1 MPFTTPT
8 FLFILLPFLTIINS
22 FFLIFKLDRIK
33 KYVSI
38 NSITLQNA
46 LLFIVNLIFYAW
58 SDLRAI
64 SIILPLSFVTFVGGL
79 AIEKL
84 SFKRTLLFFFILFD
98 TSVLAFFKYWKIEGI
113 IVPLGISFI
122 YFRLISYMA
131 DVYFKKITEQD
142 FYNFLHYVMFFP
154 QVLMG
159 PIARYTEFN
168 NELQNRTIEKK
179 DVNIGY
185 QRFVIGLAK
194 KVLIADTLASV
205 VNKIF
210 ALEVIDYGTGI
221 AWIGILFFAFQL
233 YYDFSGFVDMSIGVA
248 KILGFKNVPENF
260 NYPYMSRSVQEFWQR
275 WHITLGAWLRDYVFY
290 PVMMSDWLNKFGDFV
305 KKIISKNAGKKLILY
320 VSLFCLWS
328 VSGVW
333 HGDTWNFVIGTGWLH
348 CFFILSGDLTK
359 GIRKFFAEK
368 VLRIT
373 NPNHKFLVITQIME
387 TFFLILIGY
396 VFWRSPTLKYA
407 TDFLKNMFG
416 VLPNVVEQYNLWYY
430 LDRMEMLAFAI
441 GVLCAFPL
449 FKKWEETTNIFISL
463 YLVFLLLVSI
473 SFVAA
478 NTYQSF
484 LYFQF

>member
-22 FFLIFKLDRIK
+22 LFLIFKLDKLK
-33 KYVSI
+33 KYVSCLA
-38 NSITLQNA
+38 LQNV
-46 LLFIVNLIFYAW
+46 LIFVVNLIFYAW

-79 AIEKL
+79 AVEKL
-84 SFKRTLLFFFILFD
+84 SFKKTFLFFFILFD

-122 YFRLISYMA
+122 YFRLISYLV
-131 DVYFKKITEQD
+131 DVYYEKITDQD
-142 FYNFLHYVMFFP
+142 FYKFLHFVLFFP

-159 PIARYTEFN
+159 PIQRYGDFN
-168 NELQNRTIEKK
+168 KDLENRNIEGI
-179 DVNIGY
+179 DVYIGLK
-185 QRFVIGLAK
+185 RFIIGLAK

-233 YYDFSGFVDMSIGVA
+233 YYDFSGFVDMSIGIA
-248 KILGFKNVPENF
+248 RILGFKNVPENF
-260 NYPYMSRSVQEFWQR
+260 DYPYLSRSISEYWRR
-275 WHITLGAWLRDYVFY
+275 WHITLGAWLREYIYFPIVSSKALGKFARKFKNIMIRQRIVIYVAFL
-290 PVMMSDWLNKFGDFV
+290 V
-305 KKIISKNAGKKLILY
+305 
-320 VSLFCLWS
+320 LWTC
-328 VSGVW
+328 SGVW

-348 CFFILSGDLTK
+348 CFYIIFGDLTQN
-359 GIRKFFAEK
+359 IRKNFTEK
-368 VLRIT
+368 VLRIE
-373 NPNHKFLVITQIME
+373 NPDHKFLVAIQTIR
-387 TFFLILIGY
+387 TFLFVCFGY
-396 VFWRSPTLKYA
+396 VFFRSPTLKYA
-407 TDFLKNMFG
+407 TDFLKHLFG
-416 VLPNVVEQYNLWYY
+416 FLPNVVEQYNLWYY

-449 FKKWEETTNIFISL
+449 FKKWEEKTNLLVDIYLIFTL
-463 YLVFLLLVSI
+463 FVSI
-473 SFVAA
+473 SFIAA